1 MSQSPAPSPRLLKL
15 GVLAATVAML
25 AALGLFALTLDAR
38 DRTDAG
44 TRLVVTAEGCRPET
58 LNVPAGDT
66 TFTIVNASD
75 RAIEWEILDGVMVL
89 EERENI
95 APGLHQPLTARLAPG
110 DYTMTCG
117 LLSNP
122 RGTLHVTANDEAA
135 PVARLARQDFI
146 GALAEYK
153 VYLTLQGRR
162 LTDAADTLHQAI
174 AAGDLGSARAAYRR
188 ARLID
193 QRLAMAT
200 GLFSDLDQRL
210 NARASDFARR
220 ENDPQFVGFH
230 RLAHGLFTVGRTQ
243 GLAPVAAQ
251 LGEDARTLT
260 TRLRQA
266 SIPPARLADGS
277 ARALQVWLDHSGDPA
292 DDRPAL
298 DARERRDLRGL
309 TQGTDKIVSLLD
321 PLLERCAPPLR
332 QRLHDALDTLEKALP
347 DSTTAGDDAD
357 RDALVADTRALAD
370 TLQELNPA
378 LALNG

>member
-1 MSQSPAPSPRLLKL
+1 MNHSPAPSSRLLKL
-15 GVLAATVAML
+15 GVPAAAVAML
-25 AALGLFALTLDAR
+25 AALGLFALSLDAR
-38 DRTDAG
+38 DATDAG
-44 TRLVVTAEGCRPET
+44 TRLVVTSEGCRPET
-58 LNVPAGDT
+58 LSVPAGET
-66 TFTIVNASD
+66 TFTLVNASE

-122 RGTLHVTANDEAA
+122 RGTLHVTAGDDAA
-135 PVARLARQDFI
+135 PVARLSRQAFV
-146 GALAEYK
+146 GALAEYR

-162 LTDAADTLHQAI
+162 LTDAADALHQAI
-174 AAGDLGSARAAYRR
+174 AAGDLDAARAAYRR

-210 NARASDFARR
+210 NARAGDFARR
-220 ENDPQFVGFH
+220 ENDPQFVGFQ
-230 RLAHGLFTVGRTQ
+230 RLAHGLFTVGSTQ

-251 LGEDARTLT
+251 LVADARTLT

-266 SIPPARLADGS
+266 SIPPAQLAEGS

-292 DDRPAL
+292 ADQSVL
-298 DARERRDLRGL
+298 DARERRDLHGL
-309 TQGTDKIVSLLD
+309 TQGADKIVSLLD
-321 PLLERCAPPLR
+321 PLLERRAPPLR
-332 QRLHDALDTLEKALP
+332 QRLHDALDTLQKALT
-347 DSTTAGDDAD
+347 DSTTADGAD
-357 RDALVADTRALAD
+357 RDALVADTRALVDA
-370 TLQELNPA
+370 LQELNPA

>member
-1 MSQSPAPSPRLLKL
+1 MSQSTPPSSRLLRL
-15 GVLAATVAML
+15 GVPAAAAAML
-25 AALGLFALTLDAR
+25 AALGLFALSLDGR
-38 DRTDAG
+38 GSPDAG

-58 LNVPAGDT
+58 LSVPAGDT
-66 TFTIVNASD
+66 TFTIVNDSE

-135 PVARLARQDFI
+135 PVARLARQDFVA
-146 GALAEYK
+146 ALAEYK

-162 LTDAADTLHQAI
+162 LTDAADTLREAI
-174 AAGDLGSARAAYRR
+174 VAGDLETARAAYRR

-210 NARASDFARR
+210 NAHADDLARR
-220 ENDPQFVGFH
+220 ENDPRFVGFH
-230 RLAHGLFTVGRTQ
+230 RLAHGLFTAGSTE
-243 GLAPVAAQ
+243 GLAPVAAR
-251 LGEDARTLT
+251 LVEDVRTLT

-266 SIPPARLADGS
+266 SIPPAQLAKGS
-277 ARALQVWLDHSGDPA
+277 ARALQVWLDHAA
-292 DDRPAL
+292 DQSAL
-298 DARERRDLRGL
+298 DARERLDLHGL
-309 TQGTDKIVSLLD
+309 TQGADKIVSLLD
-321 PLLERCAPPLR
+321 PLLERRAPPLR

-347 DSTTAGDDAD
+347 DDATAGDGAD
-357 RDALVADTRALAD
+357 RDALVADTRALVD

>member
-1 MSQSPAPSPRLLKL
+1 
-15 GVLAATVAML
+15 
-25 AALGLFALTLDAR
+25 
-38 DRTDAG
+38 
-44 TRLVVTAEGCRPET
+44 
-58 LNVPAGDT
+58 VPAGDT
-66 TFTIVNASD
+66 TFTIVNDSE

-135 PVARLARQDFI
+135 PVARLARQDFVA
-146 GALAEYK
+146 ALAEYK

-162 LTDAADTLHQAI
+162 LTDAADTLREAI
-174 AAGDLGSARAAYRR
+174 VAGDLETARAAYRR

-210 NARASDFARR
+210 NAHADDFARR
-220 ENDPQFVGFH
+220 ENDPRFVGFH
-230 RLAHGLFTVGRTQ
+230 RLAHGLFTAGSTE
-243 GLAPVAAQ
+243 GLAPVAAR
-251 LGEDARTLT
+251 LVEDVRTLT
-260 TRLRQA
+260 TRLRRA
-266 SIPPARLADGS
+266 SIPPAQLAEGS
-277 ARALQVWLDHSGDPA
+277 ARALQVWLDHAA
-292 DDRPAL
+292 DQSAL
-298 DARERRDLRGL
+298 DARERLDLHGL
-309 TQGTDKIVSLLD
+309 TQGADKIVSLLD
-321 PLLERCAPPLR
+321 PLLERRAPPLR
-332 QRLHDALDTLEKALP
+332 QRLHDALDTLEKALSG
-347 DSTTAGDDAD
+347 DATAGDGAD
-357 RDALVADTRALAD
+357 RDALVADTRALVD

>member
-1 MSQSPAPSPRLLKL
+1 MSQSTPPSSRLLRL
-15 GVLAATVAML
+15 GVPAAAAAML
-25 AALGLFALTLDAR
+25 AALGLFALSLDGR
-38 DRTDAG
+38 GSPDAG

-58 LNVPAGDT
+58 LSVPAGDT
-66 TFTIVNASD
+66 TFTLVNDSE

-135 PVARLARQDFI
+135 PVARLARQDFVA
-146 GALAEYK
+146 ALAEYK

-162 LTDAADTLHQAI
+162 LTDAADTLREAI
-174 AAGDLGSARAAYRR
+174 VAGDLETARAAYRR

-210 NARASDFARR
+210 NAHADDFARR
-220 ENDPQFVGFH
+220 ENDPRFVGFH
-230 RLAHGLFTVGRTQ
+230 RLAHGLFTAGSTE

-251 LGEDARTLT
+251 LVEDVRTLT
-260 TRLRQA
+260 TRLRRA
-266 SIPPARLADGS
+266 SIPPAQLAEGS
-277 ARALQVWLDHSGDPA
+277 ARALQVWLDHSGDPTA
-292 DDRPAL
+292 DQSAL
-298 DARERRDLRGL
+298 DARERRDLHGL
-309 TQGTDKIVSLLD
+309 TQGADKIVSLLD
-321 PLLERCAPPLR
+321 PLLERRAPTLR
-332 QRLHDALDTLEKALP
+332 QRLHDALDTLQKALT
-347 DSTTAGDDAD
+347 DSTTADGAD
-357 RDALVADTRALAD
+357 RDALVADTRALVDA
-370 TLQELNPA
+370 LQELNPA